1 MRHFPLGFHKD
12 AGPAARATQAA
23 QRQGKA
29 WALADIMFAKYRAL
43 KPDNIESYAGEV
55 GLDLDKFKTDLAS
68 DGIKNEVDSDMKA
81 ARQAGVRGTPSIF
94 VNGMQYRG
102 QRNVAGFKKVVEQEL
117 KKADALIKKGT
128 PINQVYEKLSK
139 SKS

>member
-1 MRHFPLGFHKD
+1 
-12 AGPAARATQAA
+12 
-23 QRQGKA
+23 
-29 WALADIMFAKYRAL
+29 MFAKYRAL